1 VVQVG
6 GFAVVLDVDVV
17 TADIEILVVE
27 GLVDVT
33 DELREELVAST

>member
-1 VVQVG
+1 VVQVSA
-6 GFAVVLDVDVV
+6 FAVVLDVDVV
-17 TADIEILVVE
+17 TTDLEIFVVE